1 MQAQALTLPK
11 IVVGLLLRPQ
21 ATWRALQ
28 AAPRRRVWAPA
39 LAMAL
44 LAALL
49 VFVSANADAAY
60 RYQLALDWYAQ
71 QATGTPPTLQPL
83 AFTTTALQAAHALG
97 ALALRWA
104 LWTGALLAA
113 VRFFAGGR
121 LTWRDALA
129 VTLWG
134 WLPLILRGLVQLAFV
149 MLARTPVYNPGLSG
163 LAYEATPPPLTAFR
177 YVTPSAA
184 QWAAAMLLRGGD
196 LFALWQ
202 GLLTAWG
209 FAAFTQ
215 TPVRKAL
222 ALTAAVWA
230 AALLLHLVLG

>member
-11 IVVGLLLRPQ
+11 TVVGLLLHPQ

-28 AAPRRRVWAPA
+28 AAPRRRVWLPA

-44 LAALL
+44 LTALL
-49 VFVSANADAAY
+49 VFVSANADAHY
-60 RYQLALDWYAQ
+60 RYRLALDWYAQ
-71 QATGTPPTLQPL
+71 QATGNPPTLQPV
-83 AFTTTALQAAHALG
+83 AFTTTAIQAAHALG

-113 VRFFAGGR
+113 ALFAERR
-121 LTWRDALA
+121 LTWRDTLA

-149 MLARTPVYNPGLSG
+149 TLARAPVYNPGLSG
-163 LAYEATPPPLTAFR
+163 LVYNATPPPLTAFR

-184 QWAAAMLLRGGD
+184 QWAAAMLLRGVD
-196 LFALWQ
+196 LFAVWQ
-202 GLLTAWG
+202 GLLTGWG

-215 TPVRKAL
+215 TSARKAL
-222 ALTAAVWA
+222 ALTAAMWA
-230 AALLLHLVLG
+230 AMLLLHLVLGR